1 MSQISYAPTIQAG
14 AQSQSINAQSISP
27 FADNWQSIT
36 AMGFAI
42 HPLRPNEKIP
52 MVGEW
57 QKKATKDPIQ
67 CHQWAEQ
74 HPNANIGIAT
84 ELSGIVVV
92 DCDTPKG
99 KPRPTKWQI
108 DGINDGADVLAYCA
122 EQVGE
127 SFPTK
132 TLAVWTPSKGVHLYF
147 RDEGRPIKQGAQV
160 NGLWLVDTRSI
171 GGNIVAPTS
180 VLSNGTYQMGD
191 VREIAPLPNWIRNLI
206 SPRVEIFEQVIT
218 TRQASYPATFESIEK
233 QLNRLESASEGTRN
247 DTLASVAFTCSLI
260 VQGNPK
266 INANEV
272 MVRLQSIAL
281 AIGLP
286 RGEAIATIKSCWGN
300 AIRKGGVRN
309 VG

>member
-1 MSQISYAPTIQAG
+1 
-14 AQSQSINAQSISP
+14 
-27 FADNWQSIT
+27 
-36 AMGFAI
+36 MGFYI
-42 HPLRPNEKIP
+42 HPLIQSGKKPFLN
-52 MVGEW
+52 EW
-57 QKKATKDPIQ
+57 QRRASNNPTQ
-67 CHQWAEQ
+67 LQEWAKQ
-74 HPNANIGIAT
+74 YPYSNIGIAT

-127 SFPTK
+127 SFPTN

-206 SPRVEIFEQVIT
+206 SPRVEFFEQVIT

-233 QLNRLESASEGTRN
+233 QFKRLESAIDGTRN

-266 INANEV
+266 INPNEV
-272 MVRLQSIAL
+272 MARLQSIAL

-286 RGEAIATIKSCWGN
+286 RLEVIATIKSCWSN
-300 AIRKGGVRN
+300 AIRKGGARN

>member
-1 MSQISYAPTIQAG
+1 MSQNSYAPTIQAG
-14 AQSQSINAQSISP
+14 AQSINAQSISP

-127 SFPTK
+127 SFPTN
-132 TLAVWTPSKGVHLYF
+132 TLTVWTPSKGVHLYF
-147 RDEGRPIKQGAQV
+147 QDGGKPIPQRVQV

-218 TRQASYPATFESIEK
+218 TRQASYPATFASIEK
-233 QLNRLESASEGTRN
+233 QLNRLESAREGTRN

-266 INANEV
+266 LNANEV

-286 RGEAIATIKSCWGN
+286 RVEVIATIKSCWSN